1 MPRPQDENQPA
12 SKNSLEPVSAQEKN
26 GGLPGPVRA
35 KDGPLVPNR
44 SPSINNLPVSVF
56 SPPRLP
62 RTPDAVSL
70 LQAFRYRWLLALSL
84 GLLAGII
91 ASLGTWYWLPK
102 ARTLYRAYALI
113 RIAAAPQ
120 RVAFPTTIE
129 DKGDFGVYRQ
139 TQAELMRSRFV
150 LRAAL
155 NYYDKARDE
164 LLENNPQAGA
174 TLPSL
179 KDDDPVTQK
188 EKREQVVCWLESELK
203 ADFLGSSEILSLS
216 LTGDNPEQIR
226 LLINGVKDAYLK
238 EVVEAEQADKRRE
251 LEIKTQQYNR
261 LRKDLLAAQRGSP
274 VGATQGAVN
283 SKPEEQQRLMEEYEA
298 YQKQLTQLELD
309 LMRTRL
315 QRKVFETKG
324 TAAAK
329 ANVPKELI
337 DSALDRDPLI
347 QRYLQEAAKLEAWIV
362 DYERIAKRP
371 EDVEEYR
378 SQHKLLLEKLAKQR
392 EHARP
397 IIQKQIEGQALGAYL
412 ETEKKAKTDLEILEE
427 EKKILNEMVESRF
440 SQIKKISASLVPAE
454 LRKFEIERLQTIT
467 RYVGEEM
474 EAVKVEL
481 AAPKRAV
488 ALQEAEVPP
497 PKDPNRETKAVGMV
511 GFGAFAL
518 VALCVSWWEFRS
530 RRIHTTDEIA
540 QTLNIRLLGAL
551 PALPEEVRRQPAG
564 IDSTRHI
571 YSQNVLQ
578 ESIDGI
584 RTLVLHEADLDSSR
598 VFMVTSA
605 EGQEGKT
612 TLASHLAVSMA
623 RAGKKTLLIDG
634 DLIRP
639 GDHKMFDLPLGPG
652 LSELLRGQAKSADV
666 IRPTPAANLW
676 MIPAGHSD
684 RTVVQSLARD
694 GLRKTLSQLKADF
707 DVILIDSSPVL
718 PVAQTLLIGK
728 QSDAVILSV
737 MHDRSRMPPVYAA
750 HHRLASL
757 GIRVLGA
764 VFHKAKSDFYG
775 YGYSGSRDY
784 RYRLAPPAPV
794 KG

>member
-1 MPRPQDENQPA
+1 M
-12 SKNSLEPVSAQEKN
+12 
-26 GGLPGPVRA
+26 
-35 KDGPLVPNR
+35 
-44 SPSINNLPVSVF
+44 
-56 SPPRLP
+56 
-62 RTPDAVSL
+62 
-70 LQAFRYRWLLALSL
+70 LALSL
-84 GLLAGII
+84 SLLAGIV
-91 ASLGTWYWLPK
+91 AAATTWYWLPRAK
-102 ARTLYRAYALI
+102 TLYRAYALI
-113 RIAAAPQ
+113 RISAAPQ

-129 DKGDFGVYRQ
+129 DKGDFGIYRQ

-155 NYYDKARDE
+155 NYYDKARED
-164 LLENNPQAGA
+164 LLKKDPQAG
-174 TLPSL
+174 TTVPSL
-179 KDDDPVTQK
+179 KDDDPAREK
-188 EKREQVVCWLESELK
+188 EKREQVVFWLESELK

-226 LLINGVKDAYLK
+226 LLVNGIKDAYLK
-238 EVVEAEQADKRRE
+238 EVVEAEQADKQRE
-251 LEIKTQQYNR
+251 LDIKTKQYQR
-261 LRKDLLAAQRGSP
+261 LRQDLVAAQHGLP
-274 VGATQGAVN
+274 QGISQGGIN
-283 SKPEEQQRLMEEYEA
+283 LKPEEQQRLTEEYEA

-309 LMRTRL
+309 LMRARL
-315 QRKVFETKG
+315 QRKVYETKG
-324 TAAAK
+324 MTAAK
-329 ANVPKELI
+329 RNVPKEVI
-337 DSALDRDPLI
+337 DASVEKDPLI
-347 QRYLQEAAKLEAWIV
+347 QKYLQEAATLEDWIV
-362 DYERIAKRP
+362 KYERIAQRP
-371 EDVEEYR
+371 EDVENYR
-378 SQHKLLLEKLAKQR
+378 SQHKHLLEKLAKQR
-392 EHARP
+392 EQARP
-397 IIQKQIEGQALGAYL
+397 IIQKQLEGQALGAYL
-412 ETEKKAKTDLEILEE
+412 DTENKAKADQEILEE
-427 EKKILNEMVESRF
+427 EKKVLNEMVESRF
-440 SQIKKISASLVPAE
+440 SQIKKMSASLVPAE
-454 LRKFEIERLQTIT
+454 LRRFEIERLQTIT

-481 AAPKRAV
+481 AAPRRAV
-488 ALQEAEVPP
+488 SLQDAEVPP

-511 GFGAFAL
+511 GLGAFIL

-530 RRIHTTDEIA
+530 RRIHTTEEIA

-551 PALPEEVRRQPAG
+551 PSLPEEVRRQPAG
-564 IDSTRHI
+564 VDSTRHI

-584 RTLVLHEADLDSSR
+584 RTLVLHEADFDSSR

-612 TLASHLAVSMA
+612 TLACHLAVSMA

-639 GDHKMFDLPLGPG
+639 GDHKMFDQPLHPG

-676 MIPAGHSD
+676 LIPAGHAD
-684 RTVVQSLARD
+684 RAIIQSLARD
-694 GLRKTLSQLKADF
+694 GLQKLLIQLKAEF
-707 DVILIDSSPVL
+707 DIILIDSSPVL

-737 MHDRSRMPPVYAA
+737 MHDHSRMPPVYAA

-775 YGYSGSRDY
+775 YGYSGARDY
-784 RYRLAPPAPV
+784 RYRLAPPVPT